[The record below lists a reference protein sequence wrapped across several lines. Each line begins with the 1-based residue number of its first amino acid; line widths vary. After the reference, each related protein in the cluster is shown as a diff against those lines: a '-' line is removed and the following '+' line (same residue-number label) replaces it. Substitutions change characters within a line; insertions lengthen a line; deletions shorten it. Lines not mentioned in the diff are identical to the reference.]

1 MKFSGNI
8 RSLLTCLVVIV
19 VLFIIVSLFDIVLA
33 VLYSRFYSTAAF
45 IVTFGVGGVFA
56 STMGYTYAIAQ
67 APAKNEFARWSLILL
82 LVITGLLF
90 FFPLAKIEGGE
101 YEAAFKAYGATMTLS
116 SLLFV
121 KGKVD

>member
-8 RSLLTCLVVIV
+8 RSLFTCLVIIV

-33 VLYSRFYSTAAF
+33 VLYSRFYYTAVF

-67 APAKNEFARWSLILL
+67 AL
-82 LVITGLLF
+82 
-90 FFPLAKIEGGE
+90 
-101 YEAAFKAYGATMTLS
+101 
-116 SLLFV
+116 
-121 KGKVD
+121 